1 MSDQYNLKY
10 ISTYINKNGTT
21 KYRIQV
27 HLSQSERHNLPT
39 QDTVEEAI
47 AVRDKFLMD
56 VYGNLDKI
64 KDYFR
69 PKASS
74 IEGVIRQHIE
84 KGYTVASIAQRF
96 DLSEMTVRRIKNTN
110 YEQEEADKELWHKVL
125 YSSEYFHASM

>member
-1 MSDQYNLKY
+1 MSEELNLKY
-10 ISTYINKNGTT
+10 ISTYINKDGTT

-69 PKASS
+69 PKISS
-74 IEGVIRQHIE
+74 IEGAIRQYIE
-84 KGYTVASIAQRF
+84 KGYPVASIAKRF
-96 DLSEMTVRRIKNTN
+96 DISEMTVRRIKNTHID
-110 YEQEEADKELWHKVL
+110 QDMMDKEIWDKLL
-125 YSSEYFHASM
+125 YSSEYFAA